1 MIKEAATMNKK
12 YITDDMQLSILN
24 YIDSKNI
31 DYKLFVFLSGGR
43 GVDLLLQPKI
53 DEYGEV
59 VAITDIYSQDD
70 SFLIHDRYVD
80 DILWAMQELKYEYEK
95 KKEC

>member
-1 MIKEAATMNKK
+1 MNKK

-43 GVDLLLQPKI
+43 GIDLLLQPKI
-53 DEYGEV
+53 DEYGEI
-59 VAITDIYSQDD
+59 VAITSIDAKDD

-80 DILWAMQELKYEYEK
+80 EILWAMQELKYEYEK
-95 KKEC
+95 KWGK

>member
-1 MIKEAATMNKK
+1 MNKK

-43 GVDLLLQPKI
+43 GIDLLLQPKI

-59 VAITDIYSQDD
+59 VAITDIYSRDD
-70 SFLIHDRYVD
+70 SFLIHDRYID
-80 DILWAMQELKYEYEK
+80 EILWAMQELKNEYERRM
-95 KKEC
+95 